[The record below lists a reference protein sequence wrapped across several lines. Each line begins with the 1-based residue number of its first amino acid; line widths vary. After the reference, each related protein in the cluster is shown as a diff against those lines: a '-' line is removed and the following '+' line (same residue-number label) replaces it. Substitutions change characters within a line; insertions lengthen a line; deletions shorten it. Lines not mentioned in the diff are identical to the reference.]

1 MSNLTFALRHMKCE
15 EQERK
20 RFLGMAIKKK
30 KRATRQSSEATTPEP
45 VSPGSLLIDGSLST
59 GQMSSGVP
67 SPCSTNPPSLNSSLN
82 VTSPT
87 GLAGKLPVVNMLPPD
102 SLLAKLDHSG
112 KTARH
117 DSRRTSS
124 IDQSEDSN
132 DDWPVVTP
140 WLLREF
146 PLSEKDLEVLTDAHS
161 PSTPPCPSSVP
172 LSPSSSTSRGSS
184 PILSHVDSPDNATNS
199 NWTVK
204 VLSPEIEDNL
214 ESDSKPPRKGIVLKL
229 AKR

>member
-1 MSNLTFALRHMKCE
+1 
-15 EQERK
+15 
-20 RFLGMAIKKK
+20 MAIKKK
-30 KRATRQSSEATTPEP
+30 KRATRQNSETTTPEP

-59 GQMSSGVP
+59 GQTSSGIP

-87 GLAGKLPVVNMLPPD
+87 GLAGLPLVNMLPPD

-117 DSRRTSS
+117 DSRRTLS

-132 DDWPVVTP
+132 DDWPVVIP

-146 PLSEKDLEVLTDAHS
+146 PLSENDLKVLTE
-161 PSTPPCPSSVP
+161 TPPIPYCPTSAP
-172 LSPSSSTSRGSS
+172 LSPSSSTSRSGS
-184 PILSHVDSPDNATNS
+184 PILSHVDSPDNATNA